1 MQSPLLAARSVLET
15 RGTVAQNAMPE
26 AIADSW
32 HRCLRSGLNPLGKP
46 IEAVVSRQELLAR
59 KQQAAR
65 VLALTRPELEM
76 LSSQI
81 AGSNYLVAFADPDG
95 VVLDTIFDDEFRQ
108 SSAGR
113 TILQGSVWTEDVRGT
128 NALGLALHSGKPSMV
143 TGPEHFFSGH
153 GGVSC
158 QSAPI
163 YDSQERLVGLID
175 ASSEVAARQ
184 QHTGALVNLAA
195 INISNRLFV
204 EDHRDQ
210 IIVLFHPRPE
220 YLTTQSVGMLAFDA
234 QGQLSGGNQRAKAML
249 HGISL
254 CDQTTF
260 NSIFQENFGTALQQF
275 LDGHII
281 RLTDW
286 MNSGV
291 FAQIRLTRP
300 TPDSQSA
307 IARRT
312 TLWLPALRATPAAA
326 ASTRQ
331 PRVFEDDVLR
341 HHIRMS
347 LKAAAAGMPVFF
359 WGETGSGKTE
369 TALCIHAE
377 QHSEK
382 PFIVVDCGT
391 LQAGSVVGH
400 QNGDAAETRSGDWG
414 EALDL
419 AVGGTLYLDE
429 IGAAS
434 REAAA
439 TVNSL
444 LSKVQEIG
452 QAGEGT
458 RQWTILCSS
467 QNDLGALVKS
477 RALPERLA
485 QRLTGYCFRM
495 PRVADRTDLRKLARN
510 ILAEVAPDAML
521 AESALRRL
529 QSTEFPAGFYDLKK
543 LLLQIG
549 TQTQNKVIRDIDVDR
564 ALAITKSNPKPCEK
578 CAGHQIREA
587 KCLEIQRVL
596 VECDGKVSLAAR
608 RLGVS
613 RNTIYAHMAW

>member
-1 MQSPLLAARSVLET
+1 
-15 RGTVAQNAMPE
+15 
-26 AIADSW
+26 
-32 HRCLRSGLNPLGKP
+32 
-46 IEAVVSRQELLAR
+46 
-59 KQQAAR
+59 
-65 VLALTRPELEM
+65 
-76 LSSQI
+76 
-81 AGSNYLVAFADPDG
+81 
-95 VVLDTIFDDEFRQ
+95 
-108 SSAGR
+108 
-113 TILQGSVWTEDVRGT
+113 
-128 NALGLALHSGKPSMV
+128 
-143 TGPEHFFSGH
+143 
-153 GGVSC
+153 
-158 QSAPI
+158 
-163 YDSQERLVGLID
+163 
-175 ASSEVAARQ
+175 
-184 QHTGALVNLAA
+184 
-195 INISNRLFV
+195 
-204 EDHRDQ
+204 
-210 IIVLFHPRPE
+210 
-220 YLTTQSVGMLAFDA
+220 MLAFDV
-234 QGQLSGGNQRAKAML
+234 QGRLSGGNQRAKAML

-300 TPDSQSA
+300 TPDSQNA

-326 ASTRQ
+326 STHQ

-359 WGETGSGKTE
+359 WGETGSGKSE

-391 LQAGSVVGH
+391 LQAESVVGH
-400 QNGDAAETRSGDWG
+400 QNRNSTENRPGDW
-414 EALDL
+414 EKALDL

-429 IGAAS
+429 VGAVS
-434 REAAA
+434 RAAAA

-452 QAGEGT
+452 KVGDGT

-467 QNDLGALVKS
+467 HSDLGALVKS

-485 QRLTGYCFRM
+485 QRLTGYGFRM
-495 PRVADRTDLRKLARN
+495 PRVADRSDLRKLARN
-510 ILAEVAPDAML
+510 IFAEVSPDAIL

-529 QSTEFPAGFYDLKK
+529 RSTEFPAGFYDLKK

-587 KCLEIQRVL
+587 KCLEIQKVL

-613 RNTIYAHMAW
+613 RNTIYAHRSW

>member
-1 MQSPLLAARSVLET
+1 MQSSLHTARSALET
-15 RGTVAQNAMPE
+15 RGTVAQDAMPE

-32 HRCLRSGLNPLGKP
+32 HRCLRFGLDPLGKP

-59 KQQAAR
+59 KQKAAR
-65 VLALTRPELEM
+65 VLALTRPELE
-76 LSSQI
+76 LLGSQI

-95 VVLDTIFDDEFRQ
+95 VVLDTMLDNEFRE
-108 SSAGR
+108 SSAGK
-113 TILQGSVWTEDVRGT
+113 TILEGSIWTEDVRGT
-128 NALGLALHSGKPSMV
+128 NALGIALHSGKPSLV
-143 TGPEHFFSGH
+143 SGPEHFFACH

-163 YDSQERLVGLID
+163 YDSHERLVGLID

-234 QGQLSGGNQRAKAML
+234 QGLLSGGNQRAKAML

-254 CDQTTF
+254 CEQTTF
-260 NSIFQENFGTALQQF
+260 NSIFQENFGTALRQF
-275 LDGHII
+275 FDGHIV

-300 TPDSQSA
+300 SPDSQNA
-307 IARRT
+307 IAKRT
-312 TLWLPALRATPAAA
+312 TLWVPAMRVAPAA
-326 ASTRQ
+326 SGTPRQ
-331 PRVFEDDVLR
+331 PRVFDDDVLR

-347 LKAAAAGMPVFF
+347 LKAAAAGIPVFF
-359 WGETGSGKTE
+359 WGETGCGKTE
-369 TALCIHAE
+369 TALSIHTE
-377 QHSEK
+377 QHPEK
-382 PFIVVDCGT
+382 PFVVVDCGT
-391 LQAGSVVGH
+391 LQAGSLIG
-400 QNGDAAETRSGDWG
+400 QQGGEATSKLIGDWE

-429 IGAAS
+429 VGAVSPETAP
-434 REAAA
+434 
-439 TVNSL
+439 TVNGL
-444 LSKVQEIG
+444 LSKTQEMA
-452 QAGEGT
+452 QAGGGA
-458 RQWTILCSS
+458 RQWTVLCSS
-467 QNDLGALVKS
+467 QNHPDRLVEN

-485 QRLTGYCFRM
+485 QRLTGYSFRI
-495 PRVADRTDLRKLARN
+495 PAVGERTDLGKIARSM
-510 ILAEVAPDAML
+510 LAEIAPDAML

-529 QSTEFPAGFYDLKK
+529 QTAEYPAGFYDLRR

-549 TQTQNKVIRDIDVDR
+549 MQAQRKVIRDIDVDR
-564 ALAITKSNPKPCEK
+564 ALAITKPNPKPCTK
-578 CAGHQIREA
+578 CAGHLIREA

-596 VECDGKVSLAAR
+596 AESDGKVSLAAR
-608 RLGVS
+608 RLRVS
-613 RNTIYAHMAW
+613 RNTIYAHLAR